1 MRVREF
7 IQLATLLLVGLLVNH
22 CAFEKD
28 VMSLDVAD
36 RIEKT
41 ADLQAKELEDRLDQ
55 ASREIDE
62 KMERLD
68 DRLEEAGKRLEG
80 TIENGGIEQS
90 SQVTSAGGKLNVSIT
105 YRLPSDGWPAGS
117 LMFMEIPR
125 ELALTLNALESDKLT
140 LSLWGAS
147 EMKSPNF
154 TADDNGIISVRLA
167 DGDMP
172 EKAEAKLPGRITK
185 ITFGADEAIQLVL
198 EPSEAELHLDSAVK
212 EITIKR
218 YGEWVTLTSPEWA
231 IRIKGMKPDLK
242 VVGADGEDLGELN
255 AVGKTEITYI
265 PSNNGEGGAQ

>member
-1 MRVREF
+1 M
-7 IQLATLLLVGLLVNH
+7 LLLVGLLINH

-36 RIEKT
+36 RAEKT
-41 ADLQAKELEDRLDQ
+41 ADLQAEELEDRLDQ

-68 DRLEEAGKRLEG
+68 ERLEKAGERLEG
-80 TIENGGIEQS
+80 TIENSSFEQS
-90 SQVTSAGGKLNVSIT
+90 SQVTSADGKLNISIT
-105 YRLPSDGWPAGS
+105 YKLPSDGWPAGS

-140 LSLWGAS
+140 LNLWGAS

-167 DGDMP
+167 DGEMP

-185 ITFGADEAIQLVL
+185 ITFGADEAVQLVL
-198 EPSEAELHLDSAVK
+198 EPSRAVLHLDSAVE

-218 YGEWVTLTSPEWA
+218 SGEWVTLADPDWA
-231 IRIKGMKPDLK
+231 IRLKGIKGGLQIVDDGGAQIDELK
-242 VVGADGEDLGELN
+242 AEAIG
-255 AVGKTEITYI
+255 EITI
-265 PSNNGEGGAQ
+265 NNPGAEEGGAQ